1 MFTPTNQV
9 TLGRVKAPSA
19 LCVRKHVSP
28 LCQPLSP
35 FKTLHALYISA
46 LCQRV
51 TLFQEKHLL
60 LMMQRFYGTFI
71 HGADGGDDH
80 AEGDDYQ

>member
-1 MFTPTNQV
+1 MLTPMHQV
-9 TLGRVKAPSA
+9 TLSRVKALSA

-28 LCQPLSP
+28 LCQPVSP
-35 FKTLHALYISA
+35 FQTLHALYISA

-60 LMMQRFYGTFI
+60 LMVQGFDGTFV
-71 HGADGGDDH
+71 HGAEGGDDH